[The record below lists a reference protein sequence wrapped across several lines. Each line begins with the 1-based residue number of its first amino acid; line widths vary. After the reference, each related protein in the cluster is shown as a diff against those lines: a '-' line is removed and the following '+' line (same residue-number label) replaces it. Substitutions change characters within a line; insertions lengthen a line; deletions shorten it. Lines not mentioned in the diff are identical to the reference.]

1 MTREMRTQA
10 RNPGDDSD
18 SPINQ
23 RIARRSKLKLWSFR
37 LMAITL
43 PMFVVSIVELLLIV
57 FDVGD
62 DLSLVLT
69 VPGDPSVLRYRVNPL
84 AEKCYFGGRELSGP
98 EPRRFDL
105 PRPEGV
111 YRIVV
116 VGGSTVLGFPYPP
129 ELAFPR
135 QLELLLNQQNTA
147 ETFEVIN
154 TGIVAINSFSVADIA
169 NQAVAMEPDL
179 IVVHTGHNE
188 FYGPTGVASTDAV
201 APQALYATAVK
212 ARRSR
217 LFQLVAGCFLNDSK
231 NQAHAMESL
240 PATVTIPRNGPVFRQ
255 AENCYQSNLE
265 RIVATTSS
273 AGIPVVLTTV
283 ASNLSGH
290 SPVSFHVPEQ
300 LTHKDH
306 ERWLASFNRGRELT
320 VAGSWSDA
328 LKQLERTKTIS
339 DDSSLLFY
347 RMGQCLEGL
356 ERFDESRASFE
367 MARDFDGCRFRA
379 PSSFAGIVRSVATRS
394 DQSHVFF
401 IDTAEDLAAEA
412 GPRALGSNLFL
423 EHVHYNISGH
433 RRLAVIL
440 GRFVQTDVLDR
451 EWDTSRVPGEAE
463 FDGLLGVLQEDRL
476 AGLSQAL
483 RVMNV
488 FPMDK
493 TFDAAVH
500 QEELIA
506 GMKRELSALQAAEQ
520 QVFADLSLDDM
531 SMRLAK
537 VLGDHYRGQ
546 ENPARELVYRR
557 CDMVRRPWNSD
568 VVFRL
573 ARCLSTI
580 DGERAEAVQHCRHAL
595 ALNPQHAPARSLL
608 AALRDD
614 SIR

>member
-1 MTREMRTQA
+1 MS
-10 RNPGDDSD
+10 RNSRADKTNSHDFDLPT
-18 SPINQ
+18 NQ
-23 RIARRSKLKLWSFR
+23 QIARRSKIKLWSFR
-37 LMAITL
+37 LMAIAL
-43 PMFVVSIVELLLIV
+43 PMLFVSILELLLIV
-57 FDVGD
+57 LDVGD

-69 VPGDPSVLRYRVNPL
+69 VPGEPSKLRYRVNPL
-84 AEKCYFGGRELSGP
+84 AEKCYFGGRELNGP

-105 PRPEGV
+105 PRPAGV

-169 NQAVAMEPDL
+169 KQTVAMEPDL

-201 APQALYATAVK
+201 APQALYAAAVK

-217 LFQLVAGCFLNDSK
+217 LFQLVAGCFSNDSK
-231 NQAHAMESL
+231 TQTHAMESL
-240 PATVTIPRNGPVFRQ
+240 PATVTIPRNGPVFKQ
-255 AENCYQSNLE
+255 AENCYRSNLA
-265 RIVATTSS
+265 RIVETTSS

-300 LTHKDH
+300 LAPKDH
-306 ERWLASFNRGRELT
+306 EQWLTSFNQGRELT
-320 VAGSWSDA
+320 VAKSWSNA
-328 LKQLERTKTIS
+328 LKQLELAKTIS
-339 DDSSLLFY
+339 ADSSLLFY
-347 RMGQCLEGL
+347 RIGQCLEGL
-356 ERFDESRASFE
+356 GRFNDSRESFE
-367 MARDFDGCRFRA
+367 MARDLDGCRFRA
-379 PSSFAGIVRSVATRS
+379 PSSFAGIVRSVATQS
-394 DQSHVFF
+394 DQSQVLF
-401 IDTAEDLAAEA
+401 IDTAEQLAVDF
-412 GPRALGSNLFL
+412 GPRALGSDLFL
-423 EHVHYNISGH
+423 EHVHYNLSGH

-440 GRFVQTDVLDR
+440 GRFIQTAVFGR
-451 EWDTSRVPGEAE
+451 TWDTAKIPEEAS
-463 FDGLLGVLQEDRL
+463 FDRLLGVLQEDRL
-476 AGLSQAL
+476 SGLSQAI

-488 FPMDK
+488 FPMDG
-493 TFDAAVH
+493 TFDATVH
-500 QEELIA
+500 QQELIA
-506 GMKRELSALQAAEQ
+506 RMKQELSALQETDKK
-520 QVFADLSLDDM
+520 VFANLSLDDM

-537 VLGDHYRGQ
+537 VLGDHYRSQ
-546 ENPARELVYRR
+546 EKPSRELAYRR

-568 VVFRL
+568 VIFRL

-580 DGERAEAVQHCRHAL
+580 DGEQVEAVQHCRHAL
-595 ALNPQHAPARSLL
+595 ALNPQHTPARRLL
-608 AALRDD
+608 AALREG

>member
-1 MTREMRTQA
+1 MTRNMRTQSKT
-10 RNPGDDSD
+10 PDDDSD
-18 SPINQ
+18 SPTIQ
-23 RIARRSKLKLWSFR
+23 QFSRRSKLKLWSFR
-37 LMAITL
+37 LLAITL
-43 PMFVVSIVELLLIV
+43 PIFVVLIVELLLIV

-69 VPGDPSVLRYRVNPL
+69 VPGAPSELRYRVNPL

-147 ETFEVIN
+147 ASFEVIN

-179 IVVHTGHNE
+179 IIVHTGHNE

-201 APQALYATAVK
+201 APQALYATAVN

-217 LFQLVAGCFLNDSK
+217 LFQLIAGCFPNDSK
-231 NQAHAMESL
+231 NQAHPMESL
-240 PATVTIPRNGPVFRQ
+240 PATVTIPRNGPLFQQ

-265 RIVATTSS
+265 RIVETTSS
-273 AGIPVVLTTV
+273 AGIPVILTTV

-290 SPVSFHVPEQ
+290 SPVSFHVPEH
-300 LTHKDH
+300 LTQEDL
-306 ERWLASFNRGRELT
+306 ERWMASFNRGRELT
-320 VAGSWSDA
+320 IAGSWSDA
-328 LKQLERTKTIS
+328 LQQLERAKTIS
-339 DDSSLLFY
+339 DDSSLLFF

-356 ERFDESRASFE
+356 ERFDESRKSFE
-367 MARDFDGCRFRA
+367 LARDLDGCRFRA
-379 PSSFAGIVRSVATRS
+379 PSSFAGIVRSVATQS

-401 IDTAEDLAAEA
+401 IDTAEHLAAEA
-412 GPRALGSNLFL
+412 GPRALGSDHFL
-423 EHVHYNISGH
+423 EHVHYNLSGH

-440 GRFVQTDVLDR
+440 GRFVQTNVLDQ
-451 EWDTSRVPGEAE
+451 EWDSSKVPGDAS
-463 FDGLLGVLQEDRL
+463 FDRLLGVLQEDRL
-476 AGLSQAL
+476 SGLSQAL

-488 FPMDK
+488 FPMDS

-500 QEELIA
+500 QQELIA
-506 GMKRELSALQAAEQ
+506 RMKLELSALQDTEQ

-531 SMRLAK
+531 SMRLAE
-537 VLGDHYRGQ
+537 VLGDHYRRQ
-546 ENPARELVYRR
+546 EKPARELVYRR

-580 DGERAEAVQHCRHAL
+580 DDERAEAVQHCCHAL
-595 ALNPQHAPARSLL
+595 ALNPQHAPARRLL
-608 AALRDD
+608 AALRED